1 MVERTFMKTVSITT
15 PYITLG
21 QFLKFCGL
29 IGNGS
34 EARFFLEENSCLV
47 NGEEEKRR
55 GKKLYP
61 KDIVTINGEEYKV
74 EG

>member
-1 MVERTFMKTVSITT
+1 MKTVNITT

-34 EARFFLEENSCLV
+34 EARFFLEENDCRV

-61 KDIVTINGEEYKV
+61 EDKVTINSEEFRI
-74 EG
+74 G